1 MTLLA
6 SFWETIKLWDQTGLF
21 HINQV
26 WSNKLFDAVM
36 PWLREAA
43 FWLPLYLFFTV
54 FVLINFGKRGAVW
67 IIFFLLTV
75 TISDQVSGFLKHWIQ
90 RPRPCNDPFM
100 SQYIKLRLEYCSPSF
115 SFTSSHAANHFGVA
129 AFLHLTLKNVAGI
142 KTAWL
147 FLWAFIICYAQMYVG
162 IHYPLDILGG
172 TVIGLSA
179 GWMMSKVF
187 NRRMRLQFPFAISTG
202 DPRELL

>member
-6 SFWETIKLWDQTGLF
+6 GFWETIKLWDQTGLF
-21 HINQV
+21 HVNQV
-26 WSNKLFDAVM
+26 WSNKLFDVVM
-36 PWLREAA
+36 PWLRESA
-43 FWLPLYLFFTV
+43 FWLPLYLFFIV
-54 FVLINFGKRGAVW
+54 FVLINFGKRGAIW
-67 IIFFLLTV
+67 IVAFLLTV
-75 TISDQVSGFLKHWIQ
+75 TICDQLSGFFKHWIQ

-100 SQYIKLRLEYCSPSF
+100 AQYIMLRLEYCSTSF

-129 AFLHLTLKNVAGI
+129 AFLHFTLKNVAGL

-172 TVIGLSA
+172 TVIGLST
-179 GWMMSKVF
+179 GWLTSNVF
-187 NRRMRLQFPFAISTG
+187 NRRFGLHYPLPA
-202 DPRELL
+202 

>member
-6 SFWETIKLWDQTGLF
+6 GFWDTLKLWDQTGLF
-21 HINQV
+21 HVNQV
-26 WSNKLFDAVM
+26 WSNKLFDAVL
-36 PWLREAA
+36 PWLRESAL
-43 FWLPLYLFFTV
+43 WLPLYLFFIV

-67 IIFFLLTV
+67 VIFFLICV
-75 TISDQVSGFLKHWIQ
+75 TICDQLSGYFKHWIQ

-100 SQYIKLRLEYCSPSF
+100 AQYIKLRLEYCSPSF

-129 AFLHLTLKNVAGI
+129 AFMHYTLKHVAGI

-172 TVIGLSA
+172 MLIGLSA
-179 GWMMSKVF
+179 GGLTARVF
-187 NRRMRLQFPFAISTG
+187 NRRFQLTYPLAV
-202 DPRELL
+202 